1 MFLSECCTFC
11 TILHITFLSLERY
24 LAVCWPITAKTL
36 VTRRRTKTI
45 IVCLWLAAAVSA
57 APVWVMVGVEKVGM
71 ENSKVSTWQEGEG
84 LIGGE
89 GEQGFLIGES
99 RHGTL
104 QDERPERNAWEENNG
119 KDGWVDGIKDDR
131 EGIGEEKLR
140 TEEREKGKP
149 GDEGEAAEERKVKAE
164 GERQNTLKE
173 DEGGGSTDNMDSGQ
187 RGHCDKGECRWT
199 NYAMTSGLLSAML
212 ILSNLYFLLPVCIL
226 GLVYSLIART
236 LWYRPQSSRRDRSHK
251 HTVKMLGE
259 NHSQPQQHPFIHSF
273 IQTSL

>member
-1 MFLSECCTFC
+1 
-11 TILHITFLSLERY
+11 
-24 LAVCWPITAKTL
+24 
-36 VTRRRTKTI
+36 
-45 IVCLWLAAAVSA
+45 
-57 APVWVMVGVEKVGM
+57 M
-71 ENSKVSTWQEGEG
+71 ENSRVSAWQEGEG
-84 LIGGE
+84 LISGE
-89 GEQGFLIGES
+89 GEQGFLIGAS
-99 RHGTL
+99 RHETF
-104 QDERPERNAWEENNG
+104 QDGRPEGNASEENN
-119 KDGWVDGIKDDR
+119 KREWVDGIKDDL
-131 EGIGEEKLR
+131 EGKGEEKSR

-149 GDEGEAAEERKVKAE
+149 GDEGEAAEERTVKVE

-173 DEGGGSTDNMDSGQ
+173 DEGGGSTENMDSGQ

-212 ILSNLYFLLPVCIL
+212 ILSNLYFLVPVCIL

-259 NHSQPQQHPFIHSF
+259 KHSQQQHPFIHSF